1 MKKYEP
7 TTWGKFL
14 YFTVFTEKL
23 IFTSLGVKKIK
34 NKRPIFWLDD
44 KNWSKKNL
52 LKLVNWSK

>member
-23 IFTSLGVKKIK
+23 IFTSLGGKKIK

-44 KNWSKKNL
+44 KNWSK
-52 LKLVNWSK
+52 